1 MQKSLAAKE
10 DPDVSKCKRSSNGNI
25 GKLYMCYH
33 VLAYVYDGNQKKQ
46 NKQTN
51 KHIHTYAQDTI
62 GYYKY
67 L

>member
-33 VLAYVYDGNQKKQ
+33 VLAYVYDGNPKKSKTS
-46 NKQTN
+46 KQINTY
-51 KHIHTYAQDTI
+51 IHTHKI
-62 GYYKY
+62 

>member
-10 DPDVSKCKRSSNGNI
+10 DPDVSKCKRCSNGNI
-25 GKLYMCYH
+25 GTVNCTCAIMCLCMYMMET
-33 VLAYVYDGNQKKQ
+33 KKQ

-51 KHIHTYAQDTI
+51 KLYIRTR
-62 GYYKY
+62 YYRI

>member
-33 VLAYVYDGNQKKQ
+33 VLAYVYDGNQKKAKQ
-46 NKQTN
+46 ANK
-51 KHIHTYAQDTI
+51 
-62 GYYKY
+62 
-67 L
+67 